1 MVNNSHYQIILLKN
15 SADETYFSEA
25 SNTNINAKLIYEQL
39 IKGRPQALVDTYE
52 DGEKELM
59 KKPNVILYTN
69 TYMAETSFTHYPC
82 DIVGTKM
89 TYGQSSNA
97 LPFAKGS
104 HYVKVG

>member
-1 MVNNSHYQIILLKN
+1 MVNNSHYQIILMK
-15 SADETYFSEA
+15 SDETYFSEA

-52 DGEKELM
+52 EGEKELM